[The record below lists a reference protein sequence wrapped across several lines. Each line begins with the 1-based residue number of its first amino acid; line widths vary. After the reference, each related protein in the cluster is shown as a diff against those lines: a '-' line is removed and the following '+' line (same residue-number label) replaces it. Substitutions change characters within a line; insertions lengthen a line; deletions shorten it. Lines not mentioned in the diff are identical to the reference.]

1 MFLRAS
7 YVSSDLEKANQRR
20 RVSFARQQDMAK
32 DAATLLAEIKEN
44 SDSENSDSDCDASD
58 ESKAEE
64 SGLFNAPL
72 ATHKINEDLFVLNE
86 EIETKE
92 EHIKMLVDQ
101 DDNPHLIRA
110 KVRPFMLLFE

>member
-1 MFLRAS
+1 MT
-7 YVSSDLEKANQRR
+7 VP
-20 RVSFARQQDMAK
+20 
-32 DAATLLAEIKEN
+32 ATLLAEIKEN